1 MNGCFKEIDGCIKT
15 HIEATIA
22 REKSQNI
29 EDSIFFSSYTVGIK
43 VFKDA
48 TKKLKKMLRQGN
60 LETIGFLK
68 DDAED
73 FVIQH
78 QLDITPLSEEYAYL
92 LRALL
97 KAQIKINEAII
108 SHFSNLYKNAHRADY
123 LEGRAEEIYH
133 LVYFE

>member
-1 MNGCFKEIDGCIKT
+1 MNGCFKKIDDCIKA

-68 DDAED
+68 DDAIMVLNRILIRLQD
-73 FVIQH
+73 G
-78 QLDITPLSEEYAYL
+78 LDL
-92 LRALL
+92 LVE
-97 KAQIKINEAII
+97 K
-108 SHFSNLYKNAHRADY
+108 SC
-123 LEGRAEEIYH
+123 
-133 LVYFE
+133 